1 MDAKTESETSILQ
14 LDDVHYRVT
23 SQGEE
28 VVILKGCTL
37 SVEPGQSL
45 AIVGRS
51 GSGKSTLLALMA
63 GLDSPSS
70 GQVAL
75 FGENLGTLNEDQR
88 ARLRARQV
96 GFVFQNFQLMPGM
109 NALENVMMPL
119 ELFGMGQAR
128 EQARAALTQVGLSHR
143 LRHAPSALSGGEQQ
157 RVAIARAL
165 VTRPRILF
173 ADEPTGNLDETT
185 GGQVQ
190 DLLLAL
196 QGQTSLVLVTH
207 DRAFARRCQRQLD
220 LHEGRLW
227 DV

>member
-1 MDAKTESETSILQ
+1 
-14 LDDVHYRVT
+14 
-23 SQGEE
+23 
-28 VVILKGCTL
+28 VVILKGCDL
-37 SVEPGQSL
+37 AVEPGQSL

-63 GLDSPSS
+63 GLDSPTEGAVTLLGQSLS
-70 GQVAL
+70 GL
-75 FGENLGTLNEDQR
+75 SEDQR

-119 ELFGMGQAR
+119 ELFGMERPR
-128 EQARAALTQVGLSHR
+128 ERAIEALEEVGLGHR
-143 LRHAPSALSGGEQQ
+143 LHHAPSALSGGEQQ

-190 DLLLAL
+190 NLLLAL
-196 QGQTSLVLVTH
+196 QGQTTLVLVTH
-207 DRAFARRCQRQLD
+207 DRGFAGRCQRRLD
-220 LHEGRLW
+220 LHDGKLW
-227 DV
+227 EQAG